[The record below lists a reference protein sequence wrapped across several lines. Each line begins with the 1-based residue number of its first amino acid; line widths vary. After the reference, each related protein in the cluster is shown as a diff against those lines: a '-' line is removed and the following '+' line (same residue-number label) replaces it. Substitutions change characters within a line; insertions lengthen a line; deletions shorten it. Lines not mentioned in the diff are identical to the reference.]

1 MTHASLGGVGEPDST
16 RSGFERLLEAFGKGW
31 EAARPAAM
39 AEVFADDGAFI
50 PSPFEPAVRGR
61 EAIAAY
67 WSDVPRDQAAIT
79 FRLGEVF
86 VAGPWFASEFT
97 CTFRRPKTGEWIQ
110 VSGAVFCESAADK
123 IREMRMYWDRSP
135 VRAPE

>member
-1 MTHASLGGVGEPDST
+1 MTHASIGGASPDPSIS
-16 RSGFERLLEAFGKGW
+16 RFESLLVEFGKGW

-39 AEVFADDGAFI
+39 AAVFTPDGAFI

-79 FRLGEVF
+79 FRSGEVF
-86 VAGPWFASEFT
+86 AAGPWFASEFT
-97 CTFRRPKTGEWIQ
+97 CTFRRLKTGEWIQ
-110 VSGAVFCESAADK
+110 VSGAVFCETAGDK
-123 IREMRMYWDRSP
+123 ISEMRMYWDRAP